1 MEKQI
6 FKGSDNSNNT
16 YTSGEWQIYYPTV
29 TLTSASVNVKK
40 IFINGN
46 RLVILWSDNTRTM
59 STCGENDI
67 FDPEIGFCIAIA
79 KKIYG
84 KKKYQRMLKKAEVQ
98 NNSDKLLKKFK
109 KNTINFQKED

>member
-29 TLTSASVNVKK
+29 TLTSTGVNVKK
-40 IFINGN
+40 IFINNN
-46 RLVILWSDNTRTM
+46 RLVVLWSDNTRTM
-59 STCGENDI
+59 STCGNNDV
-67 FDPEIGFCIAIA
+67 FDPEVGFAICLA

-98 NNSDKLLKKFK
+98 DNNDKLLKEFK
-109 KNTINFQKED
+109 KHTINL